1 MDSLPHP
8 RLPLARQPTRVLS
21 PSWLQSSDVTLE
33 AEDEHRLFLEVGAA
47 WREVELGNRMS

>member
-8 RLPLARQPTRVLS
+8 RLPLALQPTRVLS

-33 AEDEHRLFLEVGAA
+33 AEDEHRLFPEVGAA
-47 WREVELGNRMS
+47 WREVELGNRMH